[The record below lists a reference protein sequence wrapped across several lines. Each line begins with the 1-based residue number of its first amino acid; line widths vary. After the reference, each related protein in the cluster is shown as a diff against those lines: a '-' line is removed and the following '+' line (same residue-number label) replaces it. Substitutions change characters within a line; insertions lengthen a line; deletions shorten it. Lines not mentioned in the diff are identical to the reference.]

1 MTYFTSDVSRVSRRG
16 PSGSFFSLVSGAGC
30 RPPGCPPTL
39 PAGCSVIVGRSPVE
53 EKHGWG
59 TTDEQTETP
68 QRDERPMGSCNQLA
82 AMVTTIIV
90 IIVKQLHPLV
100 GSMSFLFFL
109 LSQTCLLTQLPR
121 LQKASLHF
129 HLQKSV

>member
-1 MTYFTSDVSRVSRRG
+1 MG
-16 PSGSFFSLVSGAGC
+16 W
-30 RPPGCPPTL
+30 
-39 PAGCSVIVGRSPVE
+39 SPVE
-53 EKHGWG
+53 EKNGWG
-59 TTDEQTETP
+59 TTDEQIETL
-68 QRDERPMGSCNQLA
+68 RGTMLYAAGNQLA
-82 AMVTTIIV
+82 VAMVTTIII

-129 HLQKSV
+129 HLQNQYEIPRGLV